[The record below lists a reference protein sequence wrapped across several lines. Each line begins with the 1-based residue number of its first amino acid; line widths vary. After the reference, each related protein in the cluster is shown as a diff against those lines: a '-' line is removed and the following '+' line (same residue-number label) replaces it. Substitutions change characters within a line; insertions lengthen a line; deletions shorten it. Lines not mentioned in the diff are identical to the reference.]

1 MECGNISSCYFQGLA
16 DGVHGGAV
24 CLALHVDGPPQPS
37 RWPARIPQCKV
48 EHPGSSSPGDGF
60 RLETEQT
67 KLGTICSGGT
77 LDQNVMQGPLPAYQ
91 SAQLQLLYVNQK
103 FVLGFLPP
111 NTHTNTHTHTK
122 AILEFGNIFSCNFQG
137 VPNEVY

>member
-1 MECGNISSCYFQGLA
+1 MEVQYVLHYMWMVHPNQA
-16 DGVHGGAV
+16 DGLQGSPNVN
-24 CLALHVDGPPQPS
+24 L
-37 RWPARIPQCKV
+37 
-48 EHPGSSSPGDGF
+48 EHSGSSSLGDGF

-111 NTHTNTHTHTK
+111 NTHKHTHTK